1 MERKDIKVGAIVK
14 NTKHG
19 NLEQVLSFG
28 RSRMADGSWVDA
40 VCYEGYDRFTGQLMQ
55 FYREVNSFCEDF
67 ELVSLPDERQA
78 YALSMQEY
86 QTRAIGTCMD
96 SSNNFAYMFYN
107 LLGEV
112 GELTEKVN
120 DYMRDQ
126 SLEDMANKLCG
137 YGLMAKAIRKEPD
150 SWASLNVVSD
160 FDKHL
165 EEFKGSVL
173 LQKELGDIQ
182 WQLSGVCTVLSLAL
196 EDIARQN
203 LEKLASRQER
213 NKIDG
218 DGDNR

>member
-19 NLEQVLSFG
+19 NLEQVSI
-28 RSRMADGSWVDA
+28 
-40 VCYEGYDRFTGQLMQ
+40 Q
-55 FYREVNSFCEDF
+55 
-67 ELVSLPDERQA
+67 DEHKKDS
-78 YALSMQEY
+78 LSMEEY
-86 QTRAIGTCMD
+86 QTRAMGTCMP

-120 DYMRDQ
+120 EYMRDQ

-150 SWASLNVVSD
+150 SWASLHVVYD

-182 WQLSGVCTVLSLAL
+182 WQLSGVCTILSLAL